1 MAWRRLLGTL
11 KFMSNTRNENLGYLF
26 GLIAVVAFAVTLPAT
41 RAAVR
46 ALDPVFVGLGR
57 AVGAAVLGA
66 AFLFLTRQRLP
77 SRKEAKSLVVVAAGV
92 VVGFPLLTAWAMRYV
107 DASHGGVVLGIL
119 PLATAAA
126 GVLFSGE
133 RPSARFWLFALLG
146 TALVV
151 GYSLIRAGGILHLA
165 DLALF
170 GAIVSAG
177 VGYAEGARLS
187 KSLGGLQVISWALV
201 FSAPVLI
208 VPVVLFAPASIDLPL
223 ESWLGFIYVTVISQF
238 LGFVPWYHGLA
249 LGGIAKVSQTQLLQP
264 FLTIVASAFL
274 LGESADMLTWLVA
287 VLVVAVVA
295 IGKTARVANMNSNPL
310 LQPTGR
316 KRPAAE

>member
-1 MAWRRLLGTL
+1 MTNA
-11 KFMSNTRNENLGYLF
+11 RNENLGYLF

-57 AVGAAVLGA
+57 AVGAALLGA

-77 SRKEAKSLVVVAAGV
+77 SRDEAKSLVIVATGV

-126 GVLFSGE
+126 GALFSGE
-133 RPSARFWLFALLG
+133 RPSARFWLIALVG

-151 GYSLIRAGGILHLA
+151 GYSLTRAGGTLQLA

-187 KSLGGLQVISWALV
+187 KFLGGLQVISWALV

-208 VPVVLFAPASIDLPL
+208 VPVVLFAPATINLPL
-223 ESWLGFIYVTVISQF
+223 ESRLGFIYVTVVSQF

-249 LGGIAKVSQTQLLQP
+249 LGGIAKVSQKQLLQP
-264 FLTIVASAFL
+264 FLTIVASALL

-295 IGKTARVANMNSNPL
+295 IGKTARAVNVNSKPL

-316 KRPAAE
+316 KQAAAK